1 MGAGIAQLAIEA
13 GLNTIALE
21 VDAGGAEAA
30 RERIAHFLARKVEKG
45 QLEAAARDDA
55 LARLCLVLD
64 TAELAG
70 CELVIEAVFE
80 DLAAKRAVFV
90 SLEAACG
97 ADAILATNTSA
108 LSVGDV
114 AAGLEH
120 PDRVVGMHFFNPA
133 PLMPLVE
140 IVRAAQTRNA
150 PPSRVS
156 PPRRASRTTTTHVIA
171 TSQARFASVRPECP
185 ASPTTR
191 AGTRMP
197 PTRLIVLL
205 PNASLTSAD
214 PRPVSPRRTAVY
226 AFGRLVSTAR
236 TTMPTTTFETCQRSE
251 STSAERTMPVLPST
265 ISAIAGTI
273 NASGFHSAP
282 SCTWGNRWCSAGR
295 RAAATTYGIA
305 TVAKSAQ
312 AQAAGRSPRTSAPA
326 TNVAASATDPSTASS
341 RRPIVTAPASAAETP
356 TIAARLNTFEPRTT
370 PRLTSFSPRVSATIA

>member
-13 GLNTIALE
+13 GLDTIALE

-55 LARLCLVLD
+55 LARLCLVSD

-140 IVRAAQTRNA
+140 IVRAEQTRDDVVETAYALAEQLGRRPVRCADTPGFVVNRVLIPLLNDCVRVLDEAGVSPEDLDTAMTLGAGWPLGPCALLDLVGIDVHVHASETLYGALGEERMA
-150 PPSRVS
+150 PPERLL
-156 PPRRASRTTTTHVIA
+156 RLL
-171 TSQARFASVRPECP
+171 
-185 ASPTTR
+185 R
-191 AGTRMP
+191 AGKLGRKSGEGFYAY
-197 PTRLIVLL
+197 
-205 PNASLTSAD
+205 AS
-214 PRPVSPRRTAVY
+214 
-226 AFGRLVSTAR
+226 
-236 TTMPTTTFETCQRSE
+236 
-251 STSAERTMPVLPST
+251 
-265 ISAIAGTI
+265 
-273 NASGFHSAP
+273 
-282 SCTWGNRWCSAGR
+282 
-295 RAAATTYGIA
+295 
-305 TVAKSAQ
+305 
-312 AQAAGRSPRTSAPA
+312 
-326 TNVAASATDPSTASS
+326 
-341 RRPIVTAPASAAETP
+341 
-356 TIAARLNTFEPRTT
+356 
-370 PRLTSFSPRVSATIA
+370 

>member
-13 GLNTIALE
+13 GLDTIALE

-55 LARLCLVLD
+55 LARLCLVSD

-140 IVRAAQTRNA
+140 IVRAEKTREDRK
-150 PPSRVS
+150 S
-156 PPRRASRTTTTHVIA
+156 
-171 TSQARFASVRPECP
+171 
-185 ASPTTR
+185 
-191 AGTRMP
+191 
-197 PTRLIVLL
+197 TRL
-205 PNASLTSAD
+205 N
-214 PRPVSPRRTAVY
+214 
-226 AFGRLVSTAR
+226 
-236 TTMPTTTFETCQRSE
+236 
-251 STSAERTMPVLPST
+251 
-265 ISAIAGTI
+265 
-273 NASGFHSAP
+273 
-282 SCTWGNRWCSAGR
+282 
-295 RAAATTYGIA
+295 
-305 TVAKSAQ
+305 
-312 AQAAGRSPRTSAPA
+312 
-326 TNVAASATDPSTASS
+326 SS
-341 RRPIVTAPASAAETP
+341 H
-356 TIAARLNTFEPRTT
+356 
-370 PRLTSFSPRVSATIA
+370 